1 MSGPQAVE
9 DIGAIIRELI
19 EERLGVIKEWLKK
32 DIVIEGL
39 AQSPSERLKG
49 HVSALIDYISYKAI
63 PQGDAL
69 KTFQASID
77 YLKQRD
83 IPHARVPLAVHALA
97 TLTTYY
103 ALAPVLSPMCPNDY
117 KSQVDALSY
126 VLGKVLDYLRSE
138 KAIGDIFGQLTDMIK
153 LRLARFNDSIATCQ
167 VAVLR
172 LDAWQGHW
180 AGLTGPLRDYYGQLF
195 GQVYQMANRDIYV
208 PLALNALGSIYTHL
222 IAGRPFAG
230 KCPDLLQTYLKGL
243 ERITGDVVTLLHGK
257 PINFTGDARPWLTDL
272 LGLRLKHFLEFI
284 AYCYG
289 IDLRLSVEV
298 RNGLPEVTI
307 LRVSPVRVSP
317 EAGGDW
323 Q

>member
-1 MSGPQAVE
+1 VSGPQAVE
-9 DIGAIIRELI
+9 DIGAIVRELI
-19 EERLGVIKEWLKK
+19 EERLGVIKEWLEK

-39 AQSPSERLKG
+39 AKSPSERLKG
-49 HVSALIDYISYKAI
+49 HASALIDYISYKAV

-69 KTFQASID
+69 RTFQASLD

-97 TLTTYY
+97 VLATYY
-103 ALAPVLSPMCPNDY
+103 TLAPVLSPMCPNDY

-138 KAIGDIFGQLTDMIK
+138 TAIGDIFGQLTDMIK
-153 LRLARFNDSIATCQ
+153 LRLARFADSIATCQ
-167 VAVLR
+167 VAGLR
-172 LDAWQGHW
+172 LDAWQGGQW

-222 IAGRPFAG
+222 IAGRPFADR
-230 KCPDLLQTYLKGL
+230 CPDLLQTYYKGL

-257 PINFTGDARPWLTDL
+257 PINFTGKVRPWLTDL

-289 IDLRLSVEV
+289 IDLRLSVEIGD
-298 RNGLPEVTI
+298 GLPEVTV
-307 LRVSPVRVSP
+307 LRVSPV
-317 EAGGDW
+317 AGGDG